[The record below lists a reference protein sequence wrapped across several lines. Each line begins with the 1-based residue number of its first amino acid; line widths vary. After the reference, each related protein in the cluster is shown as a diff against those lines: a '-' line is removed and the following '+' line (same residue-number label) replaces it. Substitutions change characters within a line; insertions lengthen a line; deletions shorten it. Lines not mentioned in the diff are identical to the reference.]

1 MKVATLAQAFNLP
14 VCSHGMQEL
23 HVSLLAAVPN
33 QGWLEVSLFCFLRV
47 FVCFFYADE
56 VSADSC
62 VGRAHLFCWP
72 VRSRGVTRV
81 RRVVALRAPIGTRIP
96 D

>member
-33 QGWLEVSLFCFLRV
+33 QGWLEVSLFCFWRV
-47 FVCFFYADE
+47 FWLFSADE

-72 VRSRGVTRV
+72 VRSRGVTRL
-81 RRVVALRAPIGTRIP
+81 RRVVALRAPIGTRIS